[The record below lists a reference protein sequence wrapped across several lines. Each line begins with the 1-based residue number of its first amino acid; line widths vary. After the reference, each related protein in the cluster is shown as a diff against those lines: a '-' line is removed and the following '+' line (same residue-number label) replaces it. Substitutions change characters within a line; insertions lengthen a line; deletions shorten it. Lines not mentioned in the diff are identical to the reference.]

1 MRSRFSR
8 KVFVKILNQTC
19 RNRYDFLYLPF
30 DEKTNCNMGY
40 GYVNMIDLE
49 SVCLLYNSVGGG
61 SGAEA

>member
-1 MRSRFSR
+1 
-8 KVFVKILNQTC
+8 
-19 RNRYDFLYLPF
+19 
-30 DEKTNCNMGY
+30 MGY